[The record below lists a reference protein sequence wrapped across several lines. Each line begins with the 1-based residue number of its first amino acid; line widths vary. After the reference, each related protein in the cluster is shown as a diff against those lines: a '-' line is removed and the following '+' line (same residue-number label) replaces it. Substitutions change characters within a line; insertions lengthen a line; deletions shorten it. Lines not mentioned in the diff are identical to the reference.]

1 MRRLATILYGVLY
14 GVCAAAAVGGPAL
27 ALFSRFGL
35 SADAGAFFGALLSLS
50 GAIGALTL
58 RPLKRARE
66 AVKTLTVE
74 RDMLRAQRDAER
86 RRARGLERRTEN
98 LSIVREIHRSTNI
111 ITRAERLRQILEV
124 LANLGRSVEATLFA
138 EAGDGAGLRLV
149 AHLKKDPSAEVFL
162 RRDRPGPGRGLTVAS
177 AGCVSVAGGAELSG
191 DLVEGGEVVGKIEA
205 VLLGRR
211 GAGGPRRGRRPEVPL
226 KEALSSCDLD
236 SRGAER
242 ALEESRVLKA
252 HDPAAGRFEVSFPLT
267 AEGRPVGALRL
278 RLQDEHLLEGEL
290 QELEEAVSECA
301 RHVALA
307 LKKEA
312 DAERASHDA
321 LTGLFSRAKFDLYLP
336 EALEGSREA
345 KKPFA
350 LLVIDIDHFK
360 RVNDTCGHRSG
371 DLVLRGVASVIRR
384 NIRACDA
391 AFRYGGEEIAVGLP
405 GSTPRAARE
414 AAERLRRA
422 VEAAAFSAEDGRQ
435 IPVTI
440 SVGVATL
447 AVRAKRLQAASPGEL
462 FGRADRALYRSKNSG
477 RNMVSVWTS
486 RSLACRRAGTGE
498 RRAARTASLTAVA
511 GRTSARRARR
521 SGAAR
526 KQTSRVRRSA

>member
-14 GVCAAAAVGGPAL
+14 GVSAAAAAAGPAL
-27 ALFSRFGL
+27 ALFSWIGL
-35 SADAGAFFGALLSLS
+35 PPEAGAFFGALLSLS
-50 GAIGALTL
+50 GAIGVLCL
-58 RPLKRARE
+58 KPLKRARE
-66 AVKTLTVE
+66 AVRALTVE

-111 ITRAERLRQILEV
+111 VTRAERLRQILGV

-138 EAGDGAGLRLV
+138 VAGGGAGLRLV
-149 AHLKKDPSAEVFL
+149 AHLKKDPSGEVFL
-162 RRDRPGPGRGLTVAS
+162 RRDRPGPGSGLAVAP
-177 AGCVSVAGGAELSG
+177 AGCVSAAGGAELSG
-191 DLVEGGEVVGKIEA
+191 DLVEGGEVVGRMEA
-205 VLLGRR
+205 VLVGERR
-211 GAGGPRRGRRPEVPL
+211 TRRARRPEVPL
-226 KEALSSCDLD
+226 GEALSSCDLD
-236 SRGAER
+236 SRGAEA
-242 ALEESRVLKA
+242 ALAESRVLKA

-278 RLQDEHLLEGEL
+278 RLQDEYLAEGEL

-345 KKPFA
+345 RKPFA

-360 RVNDTCGHRSG
+360 QVNDTHGHRSG
-371 DLVLRGVASVIRR
+371 DLVLRGVASVVRR

-391 AFRYGGEEIAVGLP
+391 AFRYGGEEIAVALP
-405 GSTPRAARE
+405 GSSRRAARE
-414 AAERLRRA
+414 AAERLRGA
-422 VEAAAFSAEDGRQ
+422 VEAAAFSAEDGRE

-462 FGRADRALYRSKNSG
+462 FGRADQALYRSKNSG

-486 RSLACRRAGTGE
+486 RRTRRRKT
-498 RRAARTASLTAVA
+498 ARTVAITAVA
-511 GRTSARRARR
+511 GRTSATRARG
-521 SGAAR
+521 SGASKKR
-526 KQTSRVRRSA
+526 TSRVRRSA